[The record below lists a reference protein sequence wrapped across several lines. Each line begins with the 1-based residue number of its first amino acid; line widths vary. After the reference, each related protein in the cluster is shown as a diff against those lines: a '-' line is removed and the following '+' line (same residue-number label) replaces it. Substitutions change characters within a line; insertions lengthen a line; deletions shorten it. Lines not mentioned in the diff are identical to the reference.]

1 MMQSITAQ
9 NNAWQRMKRQMNKCP
24 VCKTGN
30 LVKSGAHL
38 YCDKCSFSQF
48 VLTDD
53 YMNACINLLAEL
65 VSNTKFPGPKE
76 FGSALMYYIAMH
88 LPQLDDWLA
97 TVVSGKNELL
107 EQIYDSVVAA
117 AINLQIG
124 EETFNEQEARESLRC
139 QCGCDD
145 FELVKVGELHCRGC
159 NAKYVYNHEEGI
171 YEPYFL
177 CECGQAAYTT
187 LDDYLC
193 QCVCGALYIH
203 DETNHIFR
211 RVTHG

>member
-1 MMQSITAQ
+1 
-9 NNAWQRMKRQMNKCP
+9 MNKCP

-53 YMNACINLLAEL
+53 YLQACIHLLAEL

-76 FGSALMYYIAMH
+76 FGSALMYHIAMH
-88 LPQLDDWLA
+88 LPRLDDWLA
-97 TVVSGKNELL
+97 TIVSGKTELL
-107 EQIYDSVVAA
+107 EQIYNGVIAA

-124 EETFNEQEARESLRC
+124 EEAFNEQEARESLRC
-139 QCGCDD
+139 QCGCYD
-145 FELVKVGELHCRGC
+145 FELVKVGELYCRGC
-159 NAKYVYNHEEGI
+159 KAKYVYNHEEGI

-177 CECGQAAYTT
+177 CECGQATYEV
-187 LDDYLC
+187 LDTRSGLC

-211 RVTHG
+211 RVVHG